1 MEEYIYTTPKRI
13 DNSTAPGIDKEIR
26 ELLDQGKNVLAI
38 DMAQTAYIS
47 SVGLRILL
55 ATQKSLNK
63 TGGSLTLRNVC
74 PQVHEVL
81 DITGFSGFLTIEE

>member
-1 MEEYIYTTPKRI
+1 MEEYVYNTPKRI
-13 DNSTAPGIDKEIR
+13 DNSTAPAIDKEVK
-26 ELLDQGKNVLAI
+26 DVLAQGHKVIVI
-38 DMAQTAYIS
+38 DMEATTYIS

-63 TGGSLTLRNVC
+63 SGGSLSLRNVC